1 MEPLA
6 LKPGAIQGELPQ
18 DFSGEEFTMECCKED
33 CAYVCPGGHSAQAVT
48 QFL

>member
-18 DFSGEEFTMECCKED
+18 DFSGKEFTMECYMEGR
-33 CAYVCPGGHSAQAVT
+33 AYVCPGGHPVQAVT